1 MTNHIE
7 SLKKRLNYSLLQ
19 FVDADSASISIGA
32 VLAFYGFHSDLT
44 SLQDVC
50 ATSKQFPSVE
60 ALLRAVE
67 HFNLEA
73 IDQRLAED
81 HRNTNHHNELS
92 QIPSLILEES
102 GRVVACFDSYNNN
115 LVIYDP
121 AQGVKEIPRDQL
133 QTKWQVYL
141 RPNQHFQCSAS
152 KPSPW
157 NNLFELCMP
166 VKNSL
171 IILVVISIVQAIP
184 TLVIAGGSAQFINS
198 FIDEER
204 FSFGLPIIWIIS
216 IALIVAFVLRGIR
229 FLILRRCEAV
239 LTYQMADDIY
249 QNILS
254 QSQEFYDRRI
264 SSELSGRLLFPWY
277 MPYTVFNSLIAS
289 ALQLLTSLIVLF
301 SAALISVPLF
311 LLLSSGFFAAIY
323 ANYFVTAKSIT
334 PQNISTKESMDAY
347 GVGITGLANATE
359 IIGQELNAEFIR
371 DWHKHF
377 LVIVQKNQL
386 LGRLKILRRV
396 TISNSI
402 FAIKA
407 LLLGVGG
414 LLIMRGQV
422 SLGTLIAFLFIEQTV
437 ASSMFAIPNLSQSWQ
452 LINAQ
457 LRLYD
462 DLVVRQK
469 QSAESLPKLIA
480 NNEAESTYRPNR
492 IHFSDVTRSVSL
504 SEEPILKNISFELMH
519 GQSLSLFSKSNSEV
533 NEFIHLL
540 TGLTTPDSG
549 IITGVTRAEQLLGVD
564 QIRQAGSQLGFIPKS
579 PMVVAG
585 TFSDNITLYEDS
597 FEQSQIVAA
606 AQHAGLHNY
615 ITSFDRG
622 YNHRLITKDN
632 LLSGHLLIKLEIAR
646 AYLKGVDL
654 FVFENIS
661 SQLNEDEARV
671 LIASL
676 LKENRSIVFYSDIPS
691 VLKISDKFAL
701 LHEGE
706 LVFYGDTAL
715 GLETYDL
722 SQFIYSS

>member
-1 MTNHIE
+1 MINHIE
-7 SLKKRLNYSLLQ
+7 SLKKRLDYSLLQ

-32 VLAFYGFHSDLT
+32 VLAFYGFHADLT

-67 HFNLEA
+67 HFNLDA
-73 IDQRLAED
+73 VNPRIAED
-81 HRNTNHHNELS
+81 YRNSNHHIKLS
-92 QIPSLILEES
+92 LTPSLILEES
-102 GRVVACFDSYNNN
+102 GKVVACFDSYNNN
-115 LVIYDP
+115 LLIYDP
-121 AQGVKEIPRDQL
+121 AQGIKEIPRNQL
-133 QTKWQVYL
+133 QIKWQVYL
-141 RPNQHFQCSAS
+141 RPNQYFQPSTS
-152 KPSPW
+152 KTSPW
-157 NNLFELCMP
+157 RNLFELCIP
-166 VKNSL
+166 IKNSL
-171 IILVVISIVQAIP
+171 IILVVISIIQAIP

-204 FSFGLPIIWIIS
+204 FSFGLPIIWMIS
-216 IALIVAFVLRGIR
+216 IALIVTVVLRGIR
-229 FLILRRCEAV
+229 FLVLRRCEAV

-254 QSQEFYDRRI
+254 QPQEFYDRRT
-264 SSELSGRLLFPWY
+264 SSELSGRLLLPWD

-289 ALQLLTSLIVLF
+289 TLQLLTSLIVLF
-301 SAALISVPLF
+301 SAALISLPLF
-311 LLLSSGFFAAIY
+311 LLLTSGFFAAIY
-323 ANYFVTAKSIT
+323 VNYFVTVKSIT

-377 LVIVQKNQL
+377 LVIVQKNQF

-414 LLIMRGQV
+414 LLIIRGEV

-457 LRLYD
+457 LCLYD

-469 QSAESLPKLIA
+469 PSAEPLSRVIS
-480 NNEAESTYRPNR
+480 NNKAESAYEPNR

-504 SEEPILKNISFELMH
+504 SEDPILKNISFELSQ
-519 GQSLSLFSKSNSEV
+519 GQSLSLLSKSNLEV
-533 NEFIHLL
+533 SEFIRLL
-540 TGLTTPDSG
+540 TGLTAPDSG
-549 IITGVTRAEQLLGVD
+549 IITGISTGEQLLGVD
-564 QIRQAGSQLGFIPKS
+564 RTRQPGSQLGFIPKS
-579 PMVVAG
+579 PMVIAG
-585 TFSDNITLYEDS
+585 TFSENITLYEDS

-606 AQHAGLHNY
+606 SQHAGLHGY
-615 ITSFDRG
+615 ITSFERG
-622 YNHRLITKDN
+622 YNHQLITKDN
-632 LLSGHLLIKLEIAR
+632 LLTGHLLIQLEIAR

-661 SQLNEDEARV
+661 SQLNEDEVSV
-671 LIASL
+671 LITSL
-676 LKENRSIVFYSDIPS
+676 LAENLSVVFYSDIPS
-691 VLKISDKFAL
+691 VIQMSDKIL
-701 LHEGE
+701 LLDEGE
-706 LVFYGDTAL
+706 LLFYGDTVL
-715 GLETYDL
+715 GLKTYDL
-722 SQFIYSS
+722 SQFMYST